1 MKQKNIIVLLIFTIL
16 FLSLSAISASN
27 ITDNSFD
34 NSDNEQ
40 ITTDSTI
47 VKSEALK
54 NDNIKKR
61 Y

>member
-34 NSDNEQ
+34 RECP
-40 ITTDSTI
+40 
-47 VKSEALK
+47 KSSPH
-54 NDNIKKR
+54 N
-61 Y
+61 